1 MSYHYLLDL
10 ALILLS
16 TKLLGLLTQRFQM
29 PQVVGALLA
38 GLILGPAGL
47 NVLTETEFISQLSEL
62 GVIVLMFSAGMGTD
76 INELKNSGKAGF
88 WVALLGVIV
97 PLLMGT
103 ALAWGAAAAGLIES
117 NGMLENVF
125 VGTILT
131 ATSVSITVETLKEMG
146 KLETKVGNTILAAA
160 LIDDVLGL
168 VALTLVSSLA
178 GGGESVGLVLLKI
191 LGFFIFAAVAGVGAN
206 RLFCWMLKRQGG
218 WATHRNSVL
227 AFVLCLVMAYCAEEF
242 FGVADITGAYAAGL
256 AVACTPKGTYIQS
269 KYNPLGYL
277 LLTPV
282 FFAAIGITFEE
293 SEFFI
298 QEFRRTGAIDRTV
311 VFSNLANDP
320 AVERIATPR
329 MALTAAEYLA
339 FECGMHV
346 LVIMTDITNY
356 AEALREVS
364 AARKEVPGRR
374 GYPGYLYTD
383 LATLYERAGR
393 RIGKKGSIT
402 LIPIL
407 TMPEDDKTH
416 PIPDLTGYITE
427 GQIILS
433 RDLYRKGVIPPVD
446 VLPSLSRLKDKGIG
460 PGKTREDHA
469 GTMNQLFAAY
479 SAGKDAK
486 ELATILGESALSPT
500 DRLYAKF
507 AEEFEQRYVSQGYE
521 ENRSIEET
529 LNIGWELLSILP
541 ETELKR
547 IKPEFIEK
555 YLPKKQA

>member
-242 FGVADITGAYAAGL
+242 FGVADITGAYVAGL
-256 AVACTPKGTYIQS
+256 VISCTPKSSYIQS
-269 KYNPLGYL
+269 KFEPLSFL

-282 FFAAIGITFEE
+282 FFASVGIKAKVDGM
-293 SEFFI
+293 
-298 QEFRRTGAIDRTV
+298 TG
-311 VFSNLANDP
+311 SL
-320 AVERIATPR
+320 
-329 MALTAAEYLA
+329 
-339 FECGMHV
+339 V
-346 LVIMTDITNY
+346 L
-356 AEALREVS
+356 
-364 AARKEVPGRR
+364 
-374 GYPGYLYTD
+374 
-383 LATLYERAGR
+383 
-393 RIGKKGSIT
+393 
-402 LIPIL
+402 
-407 TMPEDDKTH
+407 
-416 PIPDLTGYITE
+416 
-427 GQIILS
+427 
-433 RDLYRKGVIPPVD
+433 
-446 VLPSLSRLKDKGIG
+446 
-460 PGKTREDHA
+460 
-469 GTMNQLFAAY
+469 F
-479 SAGKDAK
+479 
-486 ELATILGESALSPT
+486 
-500 DRLYAKF
+500 
-507 AEEFEQRYVSQGYE
+507 
-521 ENRSIEET
+521 
-529 LNIGWELLSILP
+529 SILLLLISVATKIVGCGLGAKLCHFTGK
-541 ETELKR
+541 ESLQVGVGMVCRGEVALIVANRGLELGVLSGTLMA
-547 IKPEFIEK
+547 PVSFS
-555 YLPKKQA
+555 

>member
-62 GVIVLMFSAGMGTD
+62 GVIVLMFSAG
-76 INELKNSGKAGF
+76 
-88 WVALLGVIV
+88 
-97 PLLMGT
+97 MGT

-282 FFAAIGITFEE
+282 FFAAIGINVKLDGVSGGMLAFSVLLLVISVISKLAGCGLGAKLCGFTERE
-293 SEFFI
+293 SI
-298 QEFRRTGAIDRTV
+298 QVGVGMVCRGEVALIVANRGLSMGVLSSAMMTPVVITV
-311 VFSNLANDP
+311 VGGT
-320 AVERIATPR
+320 I
-329 MALTAAEYLA
+329 LT
-339 FECGMHV
+339 
-346 LVIMTDITNY
+346 
-356 AEALREVS
+356 
-364 AARKEVPGRR
+364 
-374 GYPGYLYTD
+374 
-383 LATLYERAGR
+383 
-393 RIGKKGSIT
+393 
-402 LIPIL
+402 PIL
-407 TMPEDDKTH
+407 LKLVFRGEPQEK
-416 PIPDLTGYITE
+416 LVE
-427 GQIILS
+427 
-433 RDLYRKGVIPPVD
+433 
-446 VLPSLSRLKDKGIG
+446 SRL
-460 PGKTREDHA
+460 A
-469 GTMNQLFAAY
+469 
-479 SAGKDAK
+479 
-486 ELATILGESALSPT
+486 
-500 DRLYAKF
+500 DR
-507 AEEFEQRYVSQGYE
+507 YE
-521 ENRSIEET
+521 
-529 LNIGWELLSILP
+529 
-541 ETELKR
+541 
-547 IKPEFIEK
+547 KPEQLEDASQQLLDADAAMMRK
-555 YLPKKQA
+555 NK

>member
-76 INELKNSGKAGF
+76 INELKHSGKAGF

-191 LGFFIFAAVAGVGAN
+191 LGFFIFAAVAGVG
-206 RLFCWMLKRQGG
+206 WMLKRQGG

-282 FFAAIGITFEE
+282 FFAAIGINVKLDGVSGGMLAFSVLLLVISVISKLAGCGLGAKLCGFTERE
-293 SEFFI
+293 SI
-298 QEFRRTGAIDRTV
+298 QVGVGMVCRGEVALIVANRGLSMGVLSSAMMTPVVITV
-311 VFSNLANDP
+311 VGGT
-320 AVERIATPR
+320 I
-329 MALTAAEYLA
+329 LT
-339 FECGMHV
+339 
-346 LVIMTDITNY
+346 
-356 AEALREVS
+356 
-364 AARKEVPGRR
+364 
-374 GYPGYLYTD
+374 
-383 LATLYERAGR
+383 
-393 RIGKKGSIT
+393 
-402 LIPIL
+402 PIL
-407 TMPEDDKTH
+407 LKLVFRGEPQEKLVESSLADRYEKTAQLEDASQQLLDA
-416 PIPDLTGYITE
+416 DAAMM
-427 GQIILS
+427 
-433 RDLYRKGVIPPVD
+433 RKN
-446 VLPSLSRLKDKGIG
+446 K
-460 PGKTREDHA
+460 
-469 GTMNQLFAAY
+469 
-479 SAGKDAK
+479 
-486 ELATILGESALSPT
+486 
-500 DRLYAKF
+500 
-507 AEEFEQRYVSQGYE
+507 
-521 ENRSIEET
+521 
-529 LNIGWELLSILP
+529 
-541 ETELKR
+541 
-547 IKPEFIEK
+547 
-555 YLPKKQA
+555 